1 MARFSVH
8 VHALLIL
15 GCWITFSSGAVP
27 LSLEG
32 KLHELEVRLKTN
44 ANEQDK
50 INILLVNKVNELEEK
65 VKQLET
71 QLEQHVRLTIHL
83 VVVYYMRIH
92 FVRNF

>member
-8 VHALLIL
+8 VHALLLIL

-44 ANEQDK
+44 ANEQEK

-83 VVVYYMRIH
+83 VVACILYANS
-92 FVRNF
+92 FCT

>member
-8 VHALLIL
+8 VHVLFIL

-27 LSLEG
+27 LPLEG

-44 ANEQDK
+44 ANEQEK
-50 INILLVNKVNELEEK
+50 INILLVNKVNKLEEK

-71 QLEQHVRLTIHL
+71 QLEQYVRLDIYL
-83 VVVYYMRIH
+83 VVVYCEIILH
-92 FVRNF
+92 